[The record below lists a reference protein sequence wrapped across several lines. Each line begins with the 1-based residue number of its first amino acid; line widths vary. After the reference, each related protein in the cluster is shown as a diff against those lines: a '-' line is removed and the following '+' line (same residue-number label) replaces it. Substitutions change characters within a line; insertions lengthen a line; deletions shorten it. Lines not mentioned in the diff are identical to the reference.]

1 MPDTGGP
8 GISVR
13 LDSVTKVYSISGEEL
28 PALRGIT
35 LTIGQSVV
43 MALAGSSGSGKS
55 TLLHLA
61 GLLDRPTR
69 GRVFYD
75 DRRVD
80 HLSSSERA
88 ILRNQS
94 VGFVFQNFQLIPRTT
109 ALENVEMPL
118 LYQRVAARERRDRA
132 RAILAS
138 VGMGDR
144 ERHFS
149 SQLSGGQQ
157 QRVAIARALVT
168 NPGLLLA
175 DEPTGNLDSRSAG
188 AILSLLL
195 ERQEESLMTLV
206 IVTHDP
212 AVAQR
217 AGTVVRVRD
226 GLLEES

>member
-1 MPDTGGP
+1 MPETGGP

-35 LTIGQSVV
+35 LTIGQSAV

-61 GLLDRPTR
+61 GLLDRPTQ

-80 HLSSSERA
+80 QLSSSERA
-88 ILRNQS
+88 TLRNRS

-118 LYQRVAARERRDRA
+118 LYQRVSARERRDRA

-144 ERHFS
+144 ERHYS

-195 ERQEESLMTLV
+195 ERQEGSLMTLV

>member
-1 MPDTGGP
+1 MPGNGGP
-8 GISVR
+8 GFSVR
-13 LDSVTKVYSISGEEL
+13 LESVTKVYSISGEGL

-35 LTIGQSVV
+35 MTIGSGELL
-43 MALAGSSGSGKS
+43 AIAGSSGSGKS
-55 TLLHLA
+55 TLLHLS
-61 GLLDRPTR
+61 GLLDRPTS
-69 GRVFYD
+69 GSVFYEE
-75 DRRVD
+75 RRVD
-80 HLSSSERA
+80 QLSPSERA
-88 ILRNQS
+88 VLRNRT

-118 LYQRVAARERRDRA
+118 LYQRVPSKERRERA

-157 QRVAIARALVT
+157 QRVAIARALIA

-175 DEPTGNLDSRSAG
+175 DEPTGNLDSRSATS
-188 AILSLLL
+188 ILSMLV
-195 ERQEESLMTLV
+195 EIQKSSRMTLV

-212 AVAQR
+212 EVARLAQR
-217 AGTVVRVRD
+217 TIRVRD
-226 GLLEES
+226 GLLENS